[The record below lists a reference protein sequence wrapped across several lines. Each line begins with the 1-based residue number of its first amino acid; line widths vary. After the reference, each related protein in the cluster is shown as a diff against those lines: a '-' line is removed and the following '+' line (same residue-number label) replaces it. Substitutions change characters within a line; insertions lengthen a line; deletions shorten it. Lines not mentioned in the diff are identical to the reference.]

1 MEDLCML
8 DSTDWSGRTTTE
20 KVRVLLHGKCSI
32 EAP

>member
-20 KVRVLLHGKCSI
+20 KVYKFFYMVNVL
-32 EAP
+32 